1 MKPNALRF
9 DAVGAL
15 PLISA
20 GKPIPVHG
28 QVPDSAEALS
38 HMAIRLPFP
47 AVVQEHAA
55 RECSTSADSTLG
67 TSLGSKMG
75 IPF

>member
-9 DAVGAL
+9 GAVGTL

-20 GKPIPVHG
+20 GKPIPVPG

-38 HMAIRLPFP
+38 HMPIRLPFP
-47 AVVQEHAA
+47 AVVQDHATQ
-55 RECSTSADSTLG
+55 ECG
-67 TSLGSKMG
+67 TCG
-75 IPF
+75 